1 MFHCVRCK
9 PDHQFTIITTDICL
23 DATGV
28 PGKSAF
34 LTARNTTGTG
44 IDAVDELHDR
54 RTNALR
60 VYTVILLCQIVGIF
74 IS

>member
-1 MFHCVRCK
+1 MRCK

-23 DATGV
+23 DAAGV